1 MEYRYL
7 HSHPGARYADLL
19 FAGWAADER
28 LFADLPDTG
37 RDLII
42 VFDYSHPDLDLSAW
56 PHYAGMRLLA
66 WSMGVW
72 AAEHT
77 PALTALPLTERIALA
92 GTPWPIDD
100 ERGIPSRV
108 FNLTLSQLSG
118 KALARFR
125 HRMCSTDSHSYLMHH
140 LPARS
145 LDSMLTELEVL
156 GSRAAEP
163 PAVRLPW
170 DTAVIPLHDRIFPAA
185 NQLQAWQSL
194 QVKTHAVSGS
204 HYEPQ
209 YFSQWRKQV

>member
-42 VFDYSHPDLDLSAW
+42 VFDYSHPDLDISAW

-77 PALTALPLTERIALA
+77 PALTACRSQNALRWPARHGPLTMSGHSVTRVQPDTQPTERQ
-92 GTPWPIDD
+92 
-100 ERGIPSRV
+100 S
-108 FNLTLSQLSG
+108 
-118 KALARFR
+118 LARFR
-125 HRMCSTDSHSYLMHH
+125 HRMCSAESHAH
-140 LPARS
+140 
-145 LDSMLTELEVL
+145 
-156 GSRAAEP
+156 
-163 PAVRLPW
+163 
-170 DTAVIPLHDRIFPAA
+170 
-185 NQLQAWQSL
+185 
-194 QVKTHAVSGS
+194 
-204 HYEPQ
+204 
-209 YFSQWRKQV
+209 